1 MSHIIST
8 SLKSCRHP
16 LRNAIKFTRDGTILV
31 KAKTNKG
38 GKEANLDEVI
48 VTVKDTGTGIDPEI
62 FPRLC
67 SMFVSKSNEDTG
79 LGLFISKSIIE
90 AHGGKMWAENN
101 KDGIGARFS
110 FKISIK

>member
-1 MSHIIST
+1 MS
-8 SLKSCRHP
+8 
-16 LRNAIKFTRDGTILV
+16 NAIKFTRDGTILV

-48 VTVKDTGTGIDPEI
+48 VTVKDTGMGDPEI

-101 KDGIGARFS
+101 KDG
-110 FKISIK
+110 